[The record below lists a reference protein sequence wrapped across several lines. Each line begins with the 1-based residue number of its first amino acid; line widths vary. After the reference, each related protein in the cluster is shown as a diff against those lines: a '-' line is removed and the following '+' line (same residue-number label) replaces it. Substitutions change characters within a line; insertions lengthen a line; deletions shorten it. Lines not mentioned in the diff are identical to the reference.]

1 MEGFVKFKLSYG
13 GKIGYNPDAQ
23 YVGGSTE
30 ILRFDRD
37 RISLL
42 DLQDFVEQEGYKDI
56 AAFYYKFPKTHLAFR
71 QKLETDIDVMD
82 MLDLLKDGE
91 LVDIY
96 VEHAGEFN
104 EETNVIDFQSDE
116 AGVDEAKIVDAENI
130 VDMDAGDAFT
140 REMPEC
146 TFENVESMDD
156 ADERSDSSDTDGMFC
171 ESEEDENIEQ
181 IRVNVTQS
189 LNRVLS
195 IEKDADNP
203 DELLNDKDY
212 VPSEELISDSEL
224 SGKEDGKKHY
234 RWFNEKTDFHKDI
247 ELSVGMKFRDA
258 SVFRSALRELAV
270 KKKFDFDYINN
281 RSGRISAQ
289 CRNQNC
295 PWRIAASRHVDTDGA
310 FYFQIN
316 SLNPHEKCALDF
328 KNMKLTAT
336 YLATHYLEAFRDNL
350 KWETHAFQKHV
361 KREFENL
368 IVDIGNS
375 RNDTWCFISDQQKG
389 LHEALKELY
398 PNSEHPFCVRHLYA
412 NFRKIFKGKHLKD
425 AMWAC
430 ARATTSAKFRT
441 TMEYVKAL
449 DKDAYA
455 YLSKLDPAVWSRHG
469 FTCFVKSDTLCSNI
483 SECFNSFIKVAR
495 EQPIITC
502 LETIRKLLMKRF
514 HEKRIGIE
522 KYCGDICPR
531 ISKNLEDNKK
541 VSMHCNVTYGGGHT
555 MEVEHTIHGSF
566 VVNVLTR
573 SCTCRIWD
581 LTGISCCHTCAAIRQ
596 MRGNPADYVHQSYQ
610 KSEFMKAYDYHIQP
624 IPGPTEW
631 PQQEGV
637 CVLPS
642 LFRRQAGRPRRRRI
656 REVAELV
663 NVHKKSK
670 SGIIIT
676 CGRCGSVGHNARR
689 CKGDITDPRKVEQEK
704 KDAARAAKN
713 KTLKKQATNGSGDGD
728 GKLKKANVLFLNSKT
743 SSFNIQFYQ
752 I

>member
-13 GKIGYNPDAQ
+13 GKFVDNPDAQ

-56 AAFYYKFPKTHLAFR
+56 AAFYYKFSKTHLAFR

-116 AGVDEAKIVDAENI
+116 AGVDEAKIGDAKNI

-140 REMPEC
+140 GEMPEC

-181 IRVNVTQS
+181 ITVNVTQS

-258 SVFRSALRELAV
+258 NVFRSALRELAV

-328 KNMKLTAT
+328 KNAKLTAT
-336 YLATHYLEAFRDNL
+336 YLATHYLEAFRDNP
-350 KWETHAFQKHV
+350 KWETDAFQKHV
-361 KREFENL
+361 KREFE
-368 IVDIGNS
+368 VDVSLKKCWRANVQAQKIIDGSIDEQYKLLNDYCAALKKWNPGTSVYLATESGRFQRIYICLDACKRGFLAGCRPIISLDACHLKGAYNGQIHEAVGRDGNDNMFPIAYAICES
-375 RNDTWCFISDQQKG
+375 ESKDTW
-389 LHEALKELY
+389 
-398 PNSEHPFCVRHLYA
+398 R
-412 NFRKIFKGKHLKD
+412 
-425 AMWAC
+425 
-430 ARATTSAKFRT
+430 
-441 TMEYVKAL
+441 
-449 DKDAYA
+449 
-455 YLSKLDPAVWSRHG
+455 
-469 FTCFVKSDTLCSNI
+469 
-483 SECFNSFIKVAR
+483 
-495 EQPIITC
+495 
-502 LETIRKLLMKRF
+502 
-514 HEKRIGIE
+514 
-522 KYCGDICPR
+522 
-531 ISKNLEDNKK
+531 
-541 VSMHCNVTYGGGHT
+541 
-555 MEVEHTIHGSF
+555 
-566 VVNVLTR
+566 
-573 SCTCRIWD
+573 
-581 LTGISCCHTCAAIRQ
+581 
-596 MRGNPADYVHQSYQ
+596 
-610 KSEFMKAYDYHIQP
+610 
-624 IPGPTEW
+624 
-631 PQQEGV
+631 
-637 CVLPS
+637 
-642 LFRRQAGRPRRRRI
+642 
-656 REVAELV
+656 
-663 NVHKKSK
+663 
-670 SGIIIT
+670 
-676 CGRCGSVGHNARR
+676 
-689 CKGDITDPRKVEQEK
+689 
-704 KDAARAAKN
+704 
-713 KTLKKQATNGSGDGD
+713 
-728 GKLKKANVLFLNSKT
+728 
-743 SSFNIQFYQ
+743 
-752 I
+752 